1 MLGNAKDG
9 SVLNLLSIFWRFHVW
24 SIVLNS
30 QWQIFQ
36 LCQFH
41 VLCNHLHLSVPL
53 AELCFTTCSHILSFF
68 FKLTPWDEVKTPLF
82 LILCHFLFQ
91 ICEGGDVKIP
101 WSISWSD
108 QLEEQTAL
116 YMTAMYSN
124 TLNSIFIYK
133 AFLTVYLS
141 VFISFYPPS
150 IF

>member
-1 MLGNAKDG
+1 MK
-9 SVLNLLSIFWRFHVW
+9 SKH
-24 SIVLNS
+24 
-30 QWQIFQ
+30 
-36 LCQFH
+36 LC
-41 VLCNHLHLSVPL
+41 
-53 AELCFTTCSHILSFF
+53 
-68 FKLTPWDEVKTPLF
+68 F

-101 WSISWSD
+101 WSNSWSD

-150 IF
+150 ILVELFVLQNRMSQEILQM